1 MVYCIKTQTFRA
13 PRGARSGACRRA
25 ARGAGNGMAMKADL
39 YIAPTVGEL
48 AAFLGALP
56 AGQKNIVFCEDRL
69 TLEAERAVAGAQ
81 GVSFDTSVTTFARF
95 VGGGHRVLSKQGSV
109 LVVGGIAGRLAGSL
123 RCFGKN
129 PAGCAGRLYE
139 TIAQLRAALVTPEML
154 EEARADADRML
165 SEKLA
170 DIALVYREYLAFLS
184 RGYLD
189 ESGMLA
195 LLPAAME
202 RGGVAGANV
211 YFVGFASFTR
221 QAAEGIRTALSLAK
235 SVTAL
240 LIGGEEAL
248 YTNEAAADFEK
259 YCALAGCACER
270 HALPSVLRPEAE
282 ALRRALFDPAYP
294 APVQTDRVHLF
305 EGADAEDELAY
316 AASVIKSEVLDR
328 GLRYREISLRL
339 PDLSA
344 YAVSLEKVFGEYGI
358 PYYADVKKSLSAHP
372 LARFLLRWFSL
383 LSEGFDP
390 ADADAFVGSP
400 FFGGDVRS
408 RELYRNYLLRYA
420 NYRGGARRPVKEGA
434 EGALVLGALRA
445 RLLSAFEGA
454 SPRMSGAEYCRL
466 ARGLLESFGCEKVQE
481 ELAARLAEEG
491 MLAESAF
498 LSRGLEGILR
508 VLAEAEELSGGE
520 KMRAEEFSA
529 LLSEAFS
536 ALEVSLIPQYLD
548 AVYVGDLSES
558 RAPVAKAVIALGL
571 TDAVPA
577 CGADTA
583 LITDRD
589 IDRLRALKVE
599 ISPKIR
605 EVNARARENC
615 GLALCGFSERLY
627 LSYPLSLKG
636 EEARPGEPVGCAR
649 ALFRGAGGALRPLTR
664 AALEGGG
671 RSSSAAFLRYL
682 ACKASERLPAV
693 RELLMQADAFRRG
706 RGEFSAHTGLY
717 GALRERGDAPDALL
731 FSREQPPA
739 FVPAA
744 AQLLLRGKYTLSPT
758 LVEGY
763 FSCPYRNFA
772 ERGLLLAEREE
783 RTVRPLDTGDFMH
796 ELLRRLAEQSE
807 KLENAEACAAFLR
820 AEAEKL
826 LSEPPFSYMADTA
839 SGGWAARALVEEGV
853 LVGGKVYEQLAGSDF
868 TVVAAEKTFGYPSSP
883 FPGIPV
889 GGGGKGLVLAGK
901 IDRVDKSGEYARV
914 IDYKTGAFDA
924 GAEPYYTG
932 RKLQLELY
940 LVAASRGGKPAGAY
954 YFPARAAFAAAGE
967 EPFRMEGFTV
977 GSDEVV
983 RRSDRAVQPGQK
995 SRFIDAYYQ
1004 KKSKKAL
1011 PEGEFE
1017 DFLRYS
1023 VLVAEGCARETERG
1037 CIAPSPYE
1045 GACDYCP
1052 YGALCGYDRSRG
1064 ARKEGGV
1071 TAAEIVQIVRKRRG
1085 DR

>member
-1 MVYCIKTQTFRA
+1 MVKR
-13 PRGARSGACRRA
+13 
-25 ARGAGNGMAMKADL
+25 ADL
-39 YIAPTVGEL
+39 YIAPTVGEI

-56 AGQKNIVFCEDRL
+56 AGQKNIIFCEDRL

-109 LVVGGIAGRLAGSL
+109 LVVGGIAGRLAGKL

-154 EEARADADRML
+154 EEAREEADRML
-165 SEKLA
+165 AEKLA

-202 RGGVAGANV
+202 KKGVAGANV

-221 QAAEGIRTALSLAK
+221 QAAEGIRAALSLAV

-248 YTNEAAADFEK
+248 YTGEAVADFEK
-259 YCALAGCACER
+259 YCALAGAACR
-270 HALPSVLRPEAE
+270 RRSLPSALRPEAE
-282 ALRRALFDPAYP
+282 ALRRTLFDPVCP
-294 APVQTDRVHLF
+294 RPVQTDRVHLF
-305 EGADAEDELAY
+305 EGADAEDELVY
-316 AASVIKSEVLDR
+316 AAAVIKGEVLDR
-328 GLRYREISLRL
+328 GLRYRDVSLRL

-344 YAVSLEKVFGEYGI
+344 YAVPLEKVFGEYGI
-358 PYYADVKKSLSAHP
+358 PYYADVKKNLAAHP

-390 ADADAFVGSP
+390 ADADAFIGSP

-420 NYRGGARRPVKEGA
+420 NYRGGAKRPIKEGA
-434 EGALVLGALRA
+434 EEALVLVTLRA

-454 SPRMSGAEYCRL
+454 SPRMSGAAYCRL
-466 ARGLLESFGCEKVQE
+466 ARGLLASFGCEEVQ
-481 ELAARLAEEG
+481 ADLAEALAKEG

-508 VLAEAEELSGGE
+508 VLSEAEELSGTE
-520 KMRAEEFSA
+520 NVRAEEFSA
-529 LLSEAFS
+529 LLSEAFT

-558 RAPVAKAVIALGL
+558 RAPLAKTVIALGL

-589 IDRLRALKVE
+589 IDRLRSLRVE

-627 LSYPLSLKG
+627 LSYPLSCKG
-636 EEARPGEPVGCAR
+636 EDARPGEPVACAR
-649 ALFRGAGGALRPLTR
+649 ALFGLRALKRTE
-664 AALEGGG
+664 LEQGG
-671 RSSSAAFLRYL
+671 RASSAAYLRYL

-693 RELLMQADAFRRG
+693 RELLLRADAFRRG
-706 RGEFSAHTGLY
+706 RGEFAAHTGLY
-717 GALRERGDAPDALL
+717 GALRERGDAPSALL
-731 FSREQPPA
+731 FSREEPPA

-744 AQLLLRGKYTLSPT
+744 AQLLLKGKYTLSPT

-783 RTVRPLDTGDFMH
+783 RTVRPVDTGDFMH
-796 ELLRRLAEQSE
+796 ELLRRLAEE
-807 KLENAEACAAFLR
+807 MGKLESAGACAAFLR

-826 LSEPPFSYMADTA
+826 LSEPPFSYMSDTA
-839 SGGWAARALVEEGV
+839 AGGWSARSLVEEGV
-853 LVGGKVYEQLAGSDF
+853 LVGGKVYEQLAGSAF
-868 TVVAAEKTFGYPSSP
+868 TVAAAEKTFGYPSSP

-889 GGGGKGLVLAGK
+889 GGSGRGLVLAGK
-901 IDRVDKSGEYARV
+901 IDRVDKSGAYARV
-914 IDYKTGAFDA
+914 VDYKTGAFDT

-940 LVAASRGGKPAGAY
+940 LVAASHGGKPAGAY
-954 YFPARAAFAAAGE
+954 YFPAHASFAAAGE
-967 EPFRMEGFTV
+967 EPFRMEGFTM

-983 RRSDRAVQPGQK
+983 RRSDTSVQPGQK

-1023 VLVAEGCARETERG
+1023 VLVSEGCAREIERG
-1037 CIAPSPYE
+1037 CIAASPYE

-1052 YGALCGYDRSRG
+1052 YGALCGFDKSRG
-1064 ARKEGGV
+1064 ARRESGV
-1071 TAAEIVQIVRKRRG
+1071 TAAEIVNIVRERRG
-1085 DR
+1085 DL